1 MIQYEYGRRHLAVI
15 KLTMSPT
22 KMILI
27 IIPPRMARTMSQL
40 IEPNSTSES
49 TRSKIIKD
57 LMGKKKLVLG
67 GVSALLNVVAPYP
80 LAPYR
85 PKQCLVKSCLS
96 NIPSS
101 ITGL

>member
-1 MIQYEYGRRHLAVI
+1 
-15 KLTMSPT
+15 MSPT

-57 LMGKKKLVLG
+57 LMGKKKLVLSS
-67 GVSALLNVVAPYP
+67 VSALFTCSGALSTISLNENNV
-80 LAPYR
+80 
-85 PKQCLVKSCLS
+85 
-96 NIPSS
+96 
-101 ITGL
+101 